1 MKSFIK
7 KGLFGVLMAVM
18 VLVVCIIIGSVMK
31 NNELMQKQEEA
42 HEEAMGELQQLK
54 GKVEAIQCLSV
65 TKGFSSITVQE
76 ALLTQ
81 LMDSIDE
88 VDESDNQYL
97 QEVKIPITESD
108 VLTAS
113 EEAMSYINHWLEELD
128 SEGRWVLPPFF
139 I

>member
-128 SEGRWVLPPFF
+128 SEGR
-139 I
+139 

>member
-1 MKSFIK
+1 
-7 KGLFGVLMAVM
+7 MAVM

-81 LMDSIDE
+81 LMDSIDK

-97 QEVKIPITESD
+97 REVKIPITESD

-128 SEGRWVLPPFF
+128 SEGR
-139 I
+139 

>member
-42 HEEAMGELQQLK
+42 REEAMGELQQLK

-128 SEGRWVLPPFF
+128 SEGR
-139 I
+139 

>member
-81 LMDSIDE
+81 LMDSIDK

-97 QEVKIPITESD
+97 REVKIPITESD

-128 SEGRWVLPPFF
+128 SEGR
-139 I
+139 

>member
-81 LMDSIDE
+81 LKDSIDE

-128 SEGRWVLPPFF
+128 SEGR
-139 I
+139 